1 MSEENNNSKKRG
13 YGPDDNYY
21 SPTNSIDAILEAG
34 SRERARQRTEKLKNT
49 PILVIPTNI
58 K

>member
-1 MSEENNNSKKRG
+1 MSKENKNEKRRG

-34 SRERARQRTEKLKNT
+34 SRERARLRAEKLKNT
-49 PILVIPTNI
+49 PILSIPSNI

>member
-1 MSEENNNSKKRG
+1 MSEENKKEKKRG

-34 SRERARQRTEKLKNT
+34 PRERARQRAEKLKNT